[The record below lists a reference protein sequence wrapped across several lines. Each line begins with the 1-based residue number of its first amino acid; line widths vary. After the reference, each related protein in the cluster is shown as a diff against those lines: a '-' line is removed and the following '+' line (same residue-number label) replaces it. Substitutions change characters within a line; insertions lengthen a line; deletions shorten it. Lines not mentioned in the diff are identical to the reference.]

1 MLGSQCS
8 HFKIKER
15 KNEKRKSQ
23 NMFYFESDKINMPAS
38 QSDNISEGGTS
49 FMGNSGARKRAR
61 N

>member
-1 MLGSQCS
+1 M
-8 HFKIKER
+8 IKEK
-15 KNEKRKSQ
+15 KNDKRKSQ

-49 FMGNSGARKRAR
+49 FMGSSGARERAR